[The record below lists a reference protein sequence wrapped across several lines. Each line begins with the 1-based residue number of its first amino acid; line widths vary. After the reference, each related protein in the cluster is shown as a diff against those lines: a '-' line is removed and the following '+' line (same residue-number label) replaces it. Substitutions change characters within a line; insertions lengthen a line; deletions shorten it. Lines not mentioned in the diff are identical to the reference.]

1 MVDQTRKSSA
11 TEGQTAAEGLVTLPR
26 TEQRIMRSRAE
37 NREYRIFVAKPDV
50 EPPPS
55 GYPVIYLLD
64 ANSVFG
70 TMAEAIRLQSR
81 RPEKTG
87 VAPAVIVGIGY
98 DTEGPFSNA
107 RYYDFT
113 MPVPAAELP
122 KSPRGTEWP
131 ELGGA
136 NAFLNF
142 IEEDLKPEIEREF
155 SIDRGRQTI
164 FGHSLGG
171 LFVLHA
177 LFTRPGTFQTYVAGS
192 PSIHWGKR
200 ILLEEERQFA
210 SRLEKEPSSLGVLL
224 AVGEREKD
232 HHSHMNDNAKE
243 LAGRLSALASR
254 GVRVKFH
261 EFEGEGHVSVLPV
274 LISRALRFASEG
286 SQQLEVGRS

>member
-1 MVDQTRKSSA
+1 M
-11 TEGQTAAEGLVTLPR
+11 TLPQ
-26 TEQRIMRSRAE
+26 TERRMMRSRAA
-37 NREYRIFVAKPDV
+37 NREYQIFVAKPDI
-50 EPPPS
+50 EPPPA

-70 TMAEAIRLQSR
+70 TMAEAVRLQSR

-87 VAPAVIVGIGY
+87 VSPAVIVGIGY
-98 DTEGPFSNA
+98 DTDGPFSND

-122 KSPRGTEWP
+122 QSPRGTDWP

-136 NAFLNF
+136 DAFLKF

-155 SIDRGRQTI
+155 RIDRGRQTI

-177 LFTRPGTFQTYVAGS
+177 LFASPGSFQTYVAGS
-192 PSIHWGKR
+192 PSIHWGKSV
-200 ILLEEERQFA
+200 LLEEERQFA
-210 SRLEKEPSSLGVLL
+210 SRLEREPCSVGVLL
-224 AVGEREKD
+224 AVGEHEKH

-243 LAGRLSALASR
+243 LAERLSELASR
-254 GVRVKFH
+254 GVRVRFH
-261 EFEGEGHVSVLPV
+261 VFEGEGHVSVLPV

-286 SQQLEVGRS
+286 G